1 MRKSATCS
9 VCLYDTGQVTTY
21 RPTSVA
27 KAVVVKEKTEK
38 IDKQKLKLNVKQD
51 ERNKYYNY

>member
-1 MRKSATCS
+1 MIQGK
-9 VCLYDTGQVTTY
+9 LQPIG
-21 RPTSVA
+21 PVA